1 MLSYLKKIDIGLLFP
16 VIFLSLASLVVIWS
30 VKPAYFSQQ
39 LISILIGFTIAFAI
53 AMIDIRPFLRH
64 RFVVAGI
71 YFLAIALLI
80 FTVLFATPIRGT
92 RSWIVIGP
100 TQFQTSE
107 FAKVALII
115 IFSYFFAKRH
125 IGIAHLSNILIP
137 AAYFALPA
145 AFVLSQPDMGTALI
159 LGGLFV
165 GYLFVS
171 GIRPRHIII
180 GIILGAAAL
189 LWSWNGFLA
198 DYQKERILG
207 LFYPE
212 RDPLGVNYSVIQSKI
227 AIGSGGFWGKGFK
240 QGTQS
245 QLGFLPEAHND
256 FIFSSLVEEWGLFGG
271 ILALGAFLFLLFKIS
286 SIGMQAQNN
295 FSKFLCLGA
304 VIVLLLHFIL
314 NVGSAMGILPV
325 IGVPFPFL
333 SYGGSNLLV
342 NFILIGMIQSIALR
356 TSF

>member
-1 MLSYLKKIDIGLLFP
+1 MLSYLKKLDIGLLFP
-16 VIFLSLASLVVIWS
+16 VIFLSLTSLVVIWS
-30 VKPAYFSQQ
+30 VKPLYFSQQ
-39 LISILIGFTIAFAI
+39 LISIIIGFAIAFAI
-53 AMIDIRPFLRH
+53 SMIDIRPFLTH

-100 TQFQTSE
+100 AQFQTSE
-107 FAKVALII
+107 FAKVALIV

-125 IGIAHLSNILIP
+125 ISIAHLSNILIP

-145 AFVLSQPDMGTALI
+145 AFVLFQPDMGTALI

-171 GIRPRHIII
+171 GIRPRHIFI
-180 GIILGAAAL
+180 GLILGVAL
-189 LWSWNGFLA
+189 MAWGWNGFLA

-227 AIGSGGFWGKGFK
+227 AIGSGGFWGKGWN

-256 FIFSSLVEEWGLFGG
+256 FIFSALVEEWGLFGG
-271 ILALGAFLFLLFKIS
+271 ILVLGAFLFLLWRIA

-304 VIVLLLHFIL
+304 VIVLLLHFVFNI
-314 NVGSAMGILPV
+314 GSAVGLFPV
-325 IGVPFPFL
+325 IGVPFPLL

-342 NFILIGMIQSIALR
+342 NFILIGMIQSIAMR